1 MGSITSKP
9 KAPAAA
15 QTQPVVINY
24 NYPAP
29 ATTAPATIA
38 PSSGGGTATTPAN
51 DGGGAPVSDE
61 AKAEA
66 RSAGLLDRRRGVLGT
81 VLTGFRG
88 LLNQGANAARKTLL
102 GE

>member
-9 KAPAAA
+9 SAPAA
-15 QTQPVVINY
+15 QQPVVISY

-29 ATTAPATIA
+29 VTAPVATSPVA
-38 PSSGGGTATTPAN
+38 QTPVTTPAPAN
-51 DGGGAPVSDE
+51 DGGTPVSED
-61 AKAEA
+61 AKGEA
-66 RSAGLLDRRRGVLGT
+66 RAAGLLDRRRGVLGT

-88 LLNQGANAARKTLL
+88 LLNQGVNTARKTLL

>member
-9 KAPAAA
+9 AAPAA
-15 QTQPVVINY
+15 QQPVVISY

-29 ATTAPATIA
+29 VAAPVTTPVAQTPATTP
-38 PSSGGGTATTPAN
+38 TPAN
-51 DGGGAPVSDE
+51 DSGTGDGTTSEE
-61 AKAEA
+61 AKGEA
-66 RSAGLLDRRRGVLGT
+66 RAAGLLDRRRGVLGT

-88 LLNQGANAARKTLL
+88 LLNQGVNSARKTLL

>member
-9 KAPAAA
+9 SAPAA
-15 QTQPVVINY
+15 QQPVVISY

-29 ATTAPATIA
+29 VAAPVTSAPVTPTTP
-38 PSSGGGTATTPAN
+38 TPAN
-51 DGGGAPVSDE
+51 DTGGGTSEE
-61 AKAEA
+61 AKGEA
-66 RSAGLLDRRRGVLGT
+66 RAAGLLDRRRGVLGT

-88 LLNQGANAARKTLL
+88 LLNQGVNTARKTLL

>member
-9 KAPAAA
+9 KAPAA
-15 QTQPVVINY
+15 QQPVVISY

-29 ATTAPATIA
+29 VTAPVTTPVTSA
-38 PSSGGGTATTPAN
+38 PVTPTTPTPAN
-51 DGGGAPVSDE
+51 DTGGGGTSEE
-61 AKAEA
+61 AKGEA
-66 RSAGLLDRRRGVLGT
+66 RAAGLLDRRRGVLGT

-88 LLNQGANAARKTLL
+88 LLNQGVNTARKTLL

>member
-15 QTQPVVINY
+15 QQQPVVINY
-24 NYPAP
+24 NYPAA
-29 ATTAPATIA
+29 ATTAPVTAATPL
-38 PSSGGGTATTPAN
+38 PSTNTPAN
-51 DGGGAPVSDE
+51 DSGTPTSEE

-66 RSAGLLDRRRGVLGT
+66 RNAGLLDRRRGVLGT

-88 LLNQGANAARKTLL
+88 ILAQGAGVARKTLL

>member
-9 KAPAAA
+9 KTPAVA
-15 QTQPVVINY
+15 QQQPVVINY
-24 NYPAP
+24 NYPAA
-29 ATTAPATIA
+29 ATSASVMTTT
-38 PSSGGGTATTPAN
+38 PSSTTSSTTTPAN
-51 DGGGAPVSDE
+51 DSTAPTSEE

-66 RSAGLLDRRRGVLGT
+66 RNAGLLDRRRGILGT

-88 LLNQGANAARKTLL
+88 ILAQGAGAARKTLL

>member
-9 KAPAAA
+9 SAPPA
-15 QTQPVVINY
+15 QQPVVISY

-29 ATTAPATIA
+29 VAPAPVTAVPAPPPAPATPA
-38 PSSGGGTATTPAN
+38 PAN
-51 DGGGAPVSDE
+51 DSGASE
-61 AKAEA
+61 QAKGEA
-66 RSAGLLDRRRGVLGT
+66 RAAGLLDRRRGVLGT

-88 LLNQGANAARKTLL
+88 LLNQGVSNARKTLL